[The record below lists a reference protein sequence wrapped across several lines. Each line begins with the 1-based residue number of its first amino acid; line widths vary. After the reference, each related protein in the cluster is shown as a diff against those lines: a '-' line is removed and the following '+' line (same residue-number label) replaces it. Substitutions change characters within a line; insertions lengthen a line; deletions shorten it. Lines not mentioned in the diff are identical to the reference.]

1 MTEKGGEFVRELT
14 EEEKRKLREK
24 IEEARVDTTDKVL
37 KKAVQL
43 ESDLA
48 PSPLSNSGRE
58 KLRKQL
64 REYYDKR
71 AKKMAD
77 EAARREEAEKSWWRQ
92 LLRAI
97 EVIMDIIFLPFQ

>member
-1 MTEKGGEFVRELT
+1 MRKLT
-14 EEEKRKLREK
+14 EEQKRELRGK
-24 IEEARVDTTDKVL
+24 IEKSRSGTTDRAL
-37 KKAVQL
+37 RRAREL

-48 PSPLSNSGRE
+48 QSQLSDGERE
-58 KLRKQL
+58 ELRKQL

-71 AKKMAD
+71 AKKMAR

-92 LLRAI
+92 LLRVI